1 MGISDDKTGTF
12 YLTLLPPHSP
22 GKGERIIISLHHCVI
37 CGESLVILPSRC
49 IPPIGHLNIAS
60 CAGENRLL
68 LNTLEK
74 ISGRGETPKYS
85 VHCPREPGHFHKEG
99 GGGPSR
105 WLPAGRKRRRKKEEV
120 AYDLF
125 PD

>member
-12 YLTLLPPHSP
+12 YLTLPPPHSP

-37 CGESLVILPSRC
+37 YGESLVILPSHC

-74 ISGRGETPKYS
+74 ISGRGGNSKIFCSLSEGAWPFSQRRGGTLAVAS
-85 VHCPREPGHFHKEG
+85 CREEEEEEERG
-99 GGGPSR
+99 GG
-105 WLPAGRKRRRKKEEV
+105 V
-120 AYDLF
+120 
-125 PD
+125 